1 MLSTRLLGRATVGLL
16 EEESAICSIG
26 TGLLCRLLGGVV
38 NGVVNSVIDV
48 DTELT
53 IQVAPNELQL
63 RYVSPYTQK

>member
-1 MLSTRLLGRATVGLL
+1 
-16 EEESAICSIG
+16 
-26 TGLLCRLLGGVV
+26 
-38 NGVVNSVIDV
+38 VIDV